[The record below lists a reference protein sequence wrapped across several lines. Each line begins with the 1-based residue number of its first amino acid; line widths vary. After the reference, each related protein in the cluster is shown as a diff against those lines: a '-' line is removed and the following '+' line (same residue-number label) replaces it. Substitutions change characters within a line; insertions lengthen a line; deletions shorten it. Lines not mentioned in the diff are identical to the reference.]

1 MNSGHLIKLNI
12 ENRFEQL
19 LFWVIYFMKSKDI
32 QSLTLG
38 MFEFQTIHGCRKSMI
53 HTKLICIQK
62 RE

>member
-38 MFEFQTIHGCRKSMI
+38 MFEFQTFHVRRKSMI
-53 HTKLICIQK
+53 HSKLICIQK